1 MAAPGID
8 QHNLQIYL
16 RKRIDTVQGEVSFTR
31 ITQGNSNLTYIVR
44 DEAGNRWVMRRPPI
58 GQVAATAHNMERE
71 HRIIAALDGHV
82 PVPKA
87 LFFCDDE
94 SITGAPFF
102 MMDFVDGMSPAS
114 EKDAERDFSPHQ
126 RRAASENLVDT
137 LAQIHEVDVDKVG
150 LGDLG
155 RREDYVSRQ
164 LRRWRQQWDVNKIR
178 DVPEVDRAFDIL
190 TRRIPTQQGAALV
203 HGDYKFDNVLFDT
216 TGEVLA
222 VVDWELCTL
231 GDPIA
236 DLAALVMLW
245 TEPGESNALGQK
257 TATSAPGMLTR
268 SEIVNRYRLR
278 SSRSIDELDYYLAF
292 TNWRVACVTESVY
305 SRLKKNM
312 MGDHPA
318 TDPEVFG
325 NAAKHHASLALELA
339 SAL

>member
-1 MAAPGID
+1 MAPPGID

-16 RKRIDTVQGEVSFTR
+16 GKMIDAVQGEISFTR
-31 ITQGNSNLTYIVR
+31 IARGNSNLTYIVR

-87 LFFCDDE
+87 LVFCDDE
-94 SITGAPFF
+94 SITGATFF
-102 MMDFVDGMSPAS
+102 MMDFVDGVSPAS

-126 RRAASENLVDT
+126 CRAASENLVDT
-137 LAQIHEVDVDKVG
+137 LAQIHEVDVDEVG

-155 RREDYVSRQ
+155 RRQDYVSRQ
-164 LRRWRQQWDVNKIR
+164 LHRWRKQWDVNKIR
-178 DVPEVDRAFDIL
+178 EVPEVDRAFD
-190 TRRIPTQQGAALV
+190 TA
-203 HGDYKFDNVLFDT
+203 
-216 TGEVLA
+216 GEVLA

-245 TEPGESNALGQK
+245 TESGERNALGQK

-268 SEIVNRYRLR
+268 SEIVDRYGLR

-325 NAAKHHASLALELA
+325 NAARHHASRALELA

>member
-8 QHNLQIYL
+8 QHNLQTYL
-16 RKRIDTVQGEVSFTR
+16 RNVIDTVQGEVSFTR

-44 DEAGNRWVMRRPPI
+44 DEAGNRWVLRRPPI

-71 HRIIAALDGHV
+71 HRIIATLDGHV

-87 LFFCDDE
+87 LVFCDDE

-102 MMDFVDGMSPAS
+102 MMNFVDGMSPAS
-114 EKDAERDFSPHQ
+114 EKDAERDFSPRQ

-155 RREDYVSRQ
+155 RRENYVSRQ

-178 DVPEVDRAFDIL
+178 DVPEVDRAFAIL

-203 HGDYKFDNVLFDT
+203 HGDYKFDNVLFDA
-216 TGEVLA
+216 TGAVLA
-222 VVDWELCTL
+222 VIDWELCTL

-268 SEIVNRYRLR
+268 SEIVDRYRLC

-305 SRLKKNM
+305 ARLKKNM